1 MVAEDDDSSRLN
13 LLVSWQ
19 LTIIID
25 DAGSGD
31 LLLGVVIGAYR
42 LETREYK
49 YDVIDVKYFQPPLFR
64 RKEYLEQASKITL
77 RLIDKLKPTAGE
89 SIQICQGYIFDKAIR
104 ELHKKYGE
112 EHVIRT
118 RVEGEAQ
125 CYTETAY
132 LDEIQNLGYMP
143 IISRE
148 QKRAKSFFHMMNW
161 LQRNP
166 DKVKYAK
173 TGWPRLAR
181 YHFFKVLRRKPHLY

>member
-1 MVAEDDDSSRLN
+1 
-13 LLVSWQ
+13 

-25 DAGSGD
+25 DAGAGD

-42 LETREYK
+42 LETGEYH
-49 YDVIDVKYFQPPLFR
+49 YDIIDVKYFQPPRFR
-64 RKEYLEQASKITL
+64 KKEYLEQASKITL
-77 RLIDKLKPTAGE
+77 RLLDKLKPTSE
-89 SIQICQGYIFDKAIR
+89 EPVQICQGYIFDKAVRDLR
-104 ELHKKYGE
+104 EKYDE
-112 EHVIRT
+112 DHVSRT

-125 CYTETAY
+125 RYTETAY
-132 LDEIQNLGYMP
+132 LDEIRNLGYTS
-143 IISRE
+143 ITSRE

-181 YHFFKVLRRKPHLY
+181 YRFFKALCRKPRLYRT